1 MDSTLIALDAIPLLQ
16 PSSSPPP
23 VQTSVSSSVLDLT
36 ATTTMTYVT
45 IVTAATMKATIAKI
59 VPLSNTQHVISLKLI
74 NTSYLY
80 WQMQIKSYLIRQGVF
95 QFIDSYLP
103 CPPPHM
109 ATTDDSCLQV
119 NPSFLR

>member
-80 WQMQIKSYLIRQGVF
+80 WQM
-95 QFIDSYLP
+95 
-103 CPPPHM
+103 
-109 ATTDDSCLQV
+109 
-119 NPSFLR
+119 